1 MLLSD
6 RSIRKA
12 IKEGRISFD
21 PMHEECIQPSSV
33 DLHLLDEFRVFKSAH
48 NAFIDSRERKDYT
61 ELCEVAEGNPFV
73 LHPGEFVL
81 GCTVEKVSFDS
92 SLVGFIEGKSSLGR
106 LGVVIHAT
114 AGKVNPG
121 WSGRLTLE
129 LSNVGKMPVA
139 LYPGM
144 EIAQISFGVLTEPA
158 EKPYGHAGLNSKYQ
172 GADGPGESRV

>member
-6 RSIRKA
+6 RSIKKA
-12 IKEGRISFD
+12 IKEGRIKFE
-21 PMHEECIQPSSV
+21 PLHEECIQPSSV
-33 DLHLLDEFRVFKSAH
+33 DLHLLNEFRVFKNEH

-61 ELCEVAEGNPFV
+61 EMCYVDKGKPFI

-81 GCTVEKVSFDS
+81 GCTVEKVSFDA

-139 LYPGM
+139 LYPEM
-144 EIAQISFGVLTEPA
+144 EIAQISFGELTEPA
-158 EKPYGHAGLNSKYQ
+158 EKPYGHASLKSKYQ
-172 GADGPGESRV
+172 DADGPGESRI